1 LKAKILKLKTT
12 NMKKPFT
19 TPGPWTVGKTV
30 KDSNGIIRNRI
41 HPHDDTDN
49 TVCVLHGLVGS
60 KPGPVSNA
68 NANLIAAAPELLAAL
83 EDLVAISKYPYQ
95 EMATYK
101 YAQEIIK
108 KAKGE

>member
-1 LKAKILKLKTT
+1 
-12 NMKKPFT
+12 MKNLH
-19 TPGPWTVGKTV
+19 TPGPWIVGKTA
-30 KDSNGIIRNRI
+30 KDKNGVIRNRI
-41 HPHDDTDN
+41 HPHDDSDN

-68 NANLIAAAPELLAAL
+68 NAKLIAAAPELLQAL

-108 KAKGE
+108 KAKVE